1 MKSIEEIKTT
11 QNELVGN
18 LVNTNDEKEMI
29 SFQAQIRTPF
39 RTLGWVLDGDDIE
52 KDRVKIPVVD
62 SKDEG
67 MGGD

>member
-29 SFQAQIRTPF
+29 SFQAQIRT
-39 RTLGWVLDGDDIE
+39 LSWVLDGDDIE

-67 MGGD
+67 IGGD

>member
-18 LVNTNDEKEMI
+18 LVNT
-29 SFQAQIRTPF
+29 

>member
-29 SFQAQIRTPF
+29 SFQAQIRT
-39 RTLGWVLDGDDIE
+39 LGWVLDGDDIE
-52 KDRVKIPVVD
+52 KNRVKIPVVD